1 MIIKFK
7 INKTQKFKKNKNIFK
22 NENNNKIK
30 LIAIITPTIRIY
42 NNGQKDY
49 NFKSIFWICKE
60 K

>member
-42 NNGQKDY
+42 NNGQKDN